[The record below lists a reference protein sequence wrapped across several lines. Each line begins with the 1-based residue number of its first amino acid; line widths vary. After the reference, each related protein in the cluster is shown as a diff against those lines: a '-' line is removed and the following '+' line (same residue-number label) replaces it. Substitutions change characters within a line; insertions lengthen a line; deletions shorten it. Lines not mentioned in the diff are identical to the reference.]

1 MAEKQKKWK
10 IVIILMVALLAVLC
24 AWSALNHQ
32 RSVRVSA
39 MLSPGFGEAT
49 PPHDTALLQGLTVP
63 PMDEL
68 ATVIKK
74 VCQRPIL
81 GYEISQPPMGNAF
94 SASKADASPL
104 EKGNAIT
111 RERKKRL
118 GIDKSLDLI
127 VQPNERFTI
136 GGTRVSMRDILAK
149 AVGATGGLLE
159 EEIDASGQ
167 ITVDVDGEYG
177 IYVVRQGDNIWNIHF
192 KIVQEYFSHRGTDVI
207 KTADEPLPGGL
218 SSGVGKLLKFS
229 EKMVII
235 YNLLEGS
242 ITSNIDLL
250 EPLSKIVVY
259 NMHEI
264 FSLLQEIDYNNVDN
278 IRFDGDVIWIP
289 AKQP

>member
-1 MAEKQKKWK
+1 
-10 IVIILMVALLAVLC
+10 MVALLAVLC
-24 AWSALNHQ
+24 AWSTLNHQ
-32 RSVRVSA
+32 SSVRVSA
-39 MLSPGFGEAT
+39 MRSPDSGEAP
-49 PPHDTALLQGLTVP
+49 PPHGTALHQDLTVP
-63 PMDEL
+63 SMDEP

-74 VCQRPIL
+74 ICQRPIL
-81 GYEISQPPMGNAF
+81 GYEISQPPMVNAF

-104 EKGNAIT
+104 EKGNAIIQ
-111 RERKKRL
+111 ERKKKL

-136 GGTRVSMRDILAK
+136 GGTKVSIRDILAK

-159 EEIDASGQ
+159 EKIDESGQ

-218 SSGVGKLLKFS
+218 SSGVGRLLKFS

-242 ITSNIDLL
+242 ISSDIDLL

-259 NMHEI
+259 NMHEV

-278 IRFDGDVIWIP
+278 IRFDGSVIWIP

>member
-10 IVIILMVALLAVLC
+10 IVIILVLALLVVLC
-24 AWSALNHQ
+24 AWSTLNHQ
-32 RSVRVSA
+32 RSIRVPA
-39 MLSPGFGEAT
+39 MLSPDSGEET
-49 PPHDTALLQGLTVP
+49 PPHDTTLQQDLTAP
-63 PMDEL
+63 PMDEPE
-68 ATVIKK
+68 TVIKK
-74 VCQRPIL
+74 IYQHPIL
-81 GYEISQPPMGNAF
+81 GYEISQPPMENAF
-94 SASKADASPL
+94 DASNADASPL
-104 EKGNAIT
+104 EKGNAIIQ
-111 RERKKRL
+111 ERKERL

-127 VQPNERFTI
+127 VQPNEQFTI
-136 GGTRVSMRDILAK
+136 GRTRVSMRDILAK
-149 AVGATGGLLE
+149 AAGTTGGLLE
-159 EEIDASGQ
+159 EKIDASGQ

-177 IYVVRQGDNIWNIHF
+177 IYVVQQGDNIWNIHF
-192 KIVQEYFSHRGTDVI
+192 KIIQEYFSHRGTKVI

-242 ITSNIDLL
+242 ISSNIDLL

-259 NMHEI
+259 NMHEV

-278 IRFDGDVIWIP
+278 IRFDGNVIWIP